1 MCIWHGVS
9 ARVYMARCVRVRV
22 RARTHVGLG
31 RLANEGFNQ
40 LALQRIERQMI
51 DSDTDEEQGIDEQ
64 KDARGPPR
72 RGAMGNRDQRRHAQ
86 HQNCHVG
93 RRPK

>member
-22 RARTHVGLG
+22 RARTHVGLE

-40 LALQRIERQMI
+40 LALPRQLCRQRFRQPGAATHPSTHRRTERNKQ
-51 DSDTDEEQGIDEQ
+51 TQT
-64 KDARGPPR
+64 
-72 RGAMGNRDQRRHAQ
+72 
-86 HQNCHVG
+86 
-93 RRPK
+93 